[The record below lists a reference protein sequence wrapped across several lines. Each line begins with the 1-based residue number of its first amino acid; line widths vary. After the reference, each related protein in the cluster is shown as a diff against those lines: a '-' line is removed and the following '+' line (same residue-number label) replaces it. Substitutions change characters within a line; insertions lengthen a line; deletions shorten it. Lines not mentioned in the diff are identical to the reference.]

1 MNDVTVSDGSN
12 PPVIPEKAAESS
24 LGLSGSG
31 SERKL
36 NYQKLDVRKLVE
48 SVGSELLIG
57 ETAEGMQQ
65 KLLEMQK
72 ERKLKAFLM
81 SEENAG
87 WLNKAKEQ

>member
-1 MNDVTVSDGSN
+1 
-12 PPVIPEKAAESS
+12 
-24 LGLSGSG
+24 
-31 SERKL
+31 
-36 NYQKLDVRKLVE
+36 
-48 SVGSELLIG
+48 LLIG